1 MIERQRSIQG
11 VLRQAR
17 WSTGLTQEE
26 LAARCG
32 VSVRTISDIERGHVM
47 RPRATTL
54 RQLALGLA
62 MTEEDTRNL
71 LLLGR
76 TGQDAGSGH
85 LVAAEAPGRGA
96 PALPGRALGPLAAA
110 HGRSSFATAARQAAP
125 GSPW

>member
-1 MIERQRSIQG
+1 MTDRQRSIQG

-32 VSVRTISDIERGHVM
+32 VSVRTISDIERGHVV

-54 RQLALGLA
+54 RQLALGLT
-62 MTEEDTRNL
+62 MGDEETRQL

-76 TGQDAGSGH
+76 TGHGAER
-85 LVAAEAPGRGA
+85 LVPAEA
-96 PALPGRALGPLAAA
+96 
-110 HGRSSFATAARQAAP
+110 
-125 GSPW
+125 

>member
-1 MIERQRSIQG
+1 MIDRQRSIQG

-32 VSVRTISDIERGHVM
+32 VSVRTISDIERGHVV

-54 RQLALGLA
+54 RQLALGLT
-62 MTEEDTRNL
+62 MTDEERRQL

-76 TGQDAGSGH
+76 TGHGADSPR
-85 LVAAEAPGRGA
+85 LVSA
-96 PALPGRALGPLAAA
+96 
-110 HGRSSFATAARQAAP
+110 QA
-125 GSPW
+125 

>member
-1 MIERQRSIQG
+1 MTDRPRSIQG

-32 VSVRTISDIERGHVM
+32 VSVRTISDIERGHVV

-54 RQLALGLA
+54 RQLALGLS
-62 MTEEDTRNL
+62 MSDEETRQL

-76 TGQDAGSGH
+76 TGHGAESQR
-85 LVAAEAPGRGA
+85 LVAADA
-96 PALPGRALGPLAAA
+96 
-110 HGRSSFATAARQAAP
+110 
-125 GSPW
+125 

>member
-1 MIERQRSIQG
+1 MIDRQRSIQG

-32 VSVRTISDIERGHVM
+32 VSVRTISDIERGHVV

-54 RQLALGLA
+54 RQLALGLT
-62 MTEEDTRNL
+62 MTDEETRQL

-76 TGQDAGSGH
+76 TGHGSGSPQ
-85 LVAAEAPGRGA
+85 LVPAEA
-96 PALPGRALGPLAAA
+96 
-110 HGRSSFATAARQAAP
+110 
-125 GSPW
+125 

>member
-1 MIERQRSIQG
+1 MIDRQRSIQG

-32 VSVRTISDIERGHVM
+32 VSVRTISDIERGHVV

-54 RQLALGLA
+54 RQLALGLT
-62 MTEEDTRNL
+62 MTDEETRQF

-76 TGQDAGSGH
+76 TGHGADSPR
-85 LVAAEAPGRGA
+85 LVPAEA
-96 PALPGRALGPLAAA
+96 
-110 HGRSSFATAARQAAP
+110 
-125 GSPW
+125 

>member
-1 MIERQRSIQG
+1 MTDRQRSIQG

-32 VSVRTISDIERGHVM
+32 VSVRTISDIERGHVV

-54 RQLALGLA
+54 RQLALGLT
-62 MTEEDTRNL
+62 MTDEETRHF

-76 TGQDAGSGH
+76 TGHGADSPR
-85 LVAAEAPGRGA
+85 LVAAEA
-96 PALPGRALGPLAAA
+96 
-110 HGRSSFATAARQAAP
+110 
-125 GSPW
+125 

>member
-1 MIERQRSIQG
+1 MIDRQRSIQG

-17 WSTGLTQEE
+17 WGTGLTQEE

-32 VSVRTISDIERGHVM
+32 VSVRTISDIERGHVV

-62 MTEEDTRNL
+62 LTDEETRGL

-76 TGQDAGSGH
+76 TGHGA
-85 LVAAEAPGRGA
+85 GA
-96 PALPGRALGPLAAA
+96 PQLVEA
-110 HGRSSFATAARQAAP
+110 
-125 GSPW
+125 

>member
-1 MIERQRSIQG
+1 MTDRPRSIQG

-32 VSVRTISDIERGHVM
+32 VSVRTISDIERGHVV

-54 RQLALGLA
+54 RQLALGLT
-62 MTEEDTRNL
+62 MSDEETRQL

-76 TGQDAGSGH
+76 TGHGADPQR
-85 LVAAEAPGRGA
+85 LVPAEA
-96 PALPGRALGPLAAA
+96 
-110 HGRSSFATAARQAAP
+110 
-125 GSPW
+125 

>member
-1 MIERQRSIQG
+1 MIDRQRSIQS

-32 VSVRTISDIERGHVM
+32 VSVRTISDIERGHVV

-54 RQLALGLA
+54 RQLALGLT
-62 MTEEDTRNL
+62 MTDEETRQL

-76 TGQDAGSGH
+76 TGHS
-85 LVAAEAPGRGA
+85 AEADSPRLV
-96 PALPGRALGPLAAA
+96 PAEA
-110 HGRSSFATAARQAAP
+110 
-125 GSPW
+125 